1 MARAAASHYFC
12 RREQCPPTEHKGAI
26 AGAASGVVVPM
37 LAMLAVEVAVVA
49 AATRT
54 PRESVEATALLVLPL
69 LHAKRLAF
77 LTQWPLRR

>member
-1 MARAAASHYFC
+1 
-12 RREQCPPTEHKGAI
+12 
-26 AGAASGVVVPM
+26 M
-37 LAMLAVEVAVVA
+37 LAMLAVEVAVAA